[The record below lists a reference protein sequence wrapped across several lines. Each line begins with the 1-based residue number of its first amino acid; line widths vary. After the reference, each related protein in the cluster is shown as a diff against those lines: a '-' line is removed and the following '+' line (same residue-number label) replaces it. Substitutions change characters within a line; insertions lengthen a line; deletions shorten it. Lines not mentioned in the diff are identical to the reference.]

1 MKNLVL
7 NSLFVKLAT
16 VVSSL
21 AFLVTVSNVNCACI
35 GFVHQPELPEGA
47 KDLRRF

>member
-7 NSLFVKLAT
+7 NSLFVKLGTMAA
-16 VVSSL
+16 SL
-21 AFLVTVSNVNCACI
+21 AFLLTAINVNSACVI
-35 GFVHQPELPEGA
+35 FVHQPELPEGA